1 MLINPPC
8 EGFLFLN
15 TVDKKLKYKSLTEV
29 ELLALLSASSV
40 LRKTNYFKVILQQLV
55 NNKTSSKKIYEALLQ
70 TYLFAGF
77 PSALSSL
84 KLFKEIVGKKKIYKG
99 FDLNKYLDRGKRNC
113 KLIYADKYDKLLNNV
128 KSYSPEMAEWLI
140 IEGYGKVLGRKGLTL
155 REREICIVS
164 ILSAMKFKDQLYSH
178 IIGSINI
185 KVNKKLL
192 LSSIRNLSLI
202 NAKSSAKFGELCLNE
217 YLHRR
222 MKLVILPQKSPI
234 V

>member
-1 MLINPPC
+1 
-8 EGFLFLN
+8 
-15 TVDKKLKYKSLTEV
+15 
-29 ELLALLSASSV
+29 
-40 LRKTNYFKVILQQLV
+40 
-55 NNKTSSKKIYEALLQ
+55 
-70 TYLFAGF
+70 
-77 PSALSSL
+77 
-84 KLFKEIVGKKKIYKG
+84 
-99 FDLNKYLDRGKRNC
+99 
-113 KLIYADKYDKLLNNV
+113 
-128 KSYSPEMAEWLI
+128 MAEWLI